1 MSGNAATPSLK
12 SRVRDYCAMTD
23 NRMTSTSLRWLL
35 FGGWVVL
42 CSLLFLAPLA
52 TLVRLCLTQDDMSY
66 LVVIPFLVAGLLFI
80 ERHSILRRVH
90 SDITLGSL
98 FVVLALGLFAT
109 TRMHRGLSPSD
120 LHLSLNILA
129 LLVLCIAGFALFFG
143 RNATRAACF
152 PLLYLFLMVPPPSFI
167 LYRVIYL
174 LQAGSADIT
183 GTLFDLLRIPA
194 LRQGYVFLLPQVSIA
209 VEKECSG
216 IRSSMALLI
225 LALPVVHFG
234 FKRLWKKI
242 AFLLCAMLVMI
253 VKNGIRIVTLTLLAM
268 YVDPSFLFG
277 KLHRQGGIVFFL
289 LGLLLL
295 VPVYLALQVGE
306 SPSRLVDSTGDNNLQ
321 SRDNSQPAEIEQ
333 A

>member
-1 MSGNAATPSLK
+1 
-12 SRVRDYCAMTD
+12 MTE
-23 NRMTSTSLRWLL
+23 NRETCTSLRWLL

-80 ERHSILRRVH
+80 ERHSIVRRVH

-98 FVVLALGLFAT
+98 FIVLALGLFAT
-109 TRMHRGLSPSD
+109 TRVHRGVSPSD
-120 LHLSLNILA
+120 LQLSLNILA

-143 RNATRAACF
+143 RNATRAASF
-152 PLLYLFLMVPPPSFI
+152 PLLYLFLMVPPPDFL

-183 GTLFDLLRIPA
+183 GTMFDLLKVPA
-194 LRQGYVFLLPQVSIA
+194 LRQGFIFHLPQVSIA
-209 VEKECSG
+209 IEKECSG

-234 FKRLWKKI
+234 FKRLWKKV
-242 AFLLCAMLVMI
+242 AFLVCAVLVMI

-306 SPSRLVDSTGDNNLQ
+306 SSARLVDSISENDSH
-321 SRDNSQPAEIEQ
+321 SRDGSQPPEIVR

>member
-1 MSGNAATPSLK
+1 MS
-12 SRVRDYCAMTD
+12 D
-23 NRMTSTSLRWLL
+23 NQQASASNRWLL
-35 FGGWVVL
+35 FGGWSL
-42 CSLLFLAPLA
+42 FCSLLFLKPLIS
-52 TLVRLCLTQDDMSY
+52 LVRLSLTQDDMSY
-66 LVVIPFLVAGLLFI
+66 LPVIPFLVAVVLFI
-80 ERHSILRRVH
+80 ERRSIVRSIRT
-90 SDITLGSL
+90 DIALGSL
-98 FVVLALGLFAT
+98 FVVLALVLVAT
-109 TRMHRGLSPSD
+109 ARMHSALPSD
-120 LHLSLNILA
+120 LRLSVNILA

-143 RNATRAACF
+143 RTAMRAASF
-152 PLLYLFLMVPPPSFI
+152 PLLYLFLMVPPPEFL

-183 GTLFDLLRIPA
+183 GALFDLLRVPA
-194 LRQGYVFLLPQVSIA
+194 LRQGFVFHLPHVTIA

-234 FKRLWKKI
+234 FKRLWKKVT
-242 AFLLCAMLVMI
+242 FLFCAMLVMI

-277 KLHRQGGIVFFL
+277 KLHRQGGIVFFA

-295 VPVYLALQVGE
+295 VPIYLALHSGE
-306 SPSRLVDSTGDNNLQ
+306 VPARPYDTGGDNNSQ
-321 SRDNSQPAEIEQ
+321 TKEASRPAEIGQ

>member
-1 MSGNAATPSLK
+1 M
-12 SRVRDYCAMTD
+12 
-23 NRMTSTSLRWLL
+23 SLRWLV

-42 CSLLFLAPLA
+42 CSLLFLCSPI
-52 TLVRLCLTQDDMSY
+52 TLSVCPLTQDDMSH
-66 LVVIPFLVAGLLFI
+66 LMVIPFLVAGVLFI
-80 ERHSILRRVH
+80 ERRSVVRSVRTD
-90 SDITLGSL
+90 SAFGSL
-98 FVVLALGLFAT
+98 FVVLALGLVAT
-109 TRMHRGLSPSD
+109 ARMHRSVSLPSD
-120 LHLSLNILA
+120 LQLSVNILA
-129 LLVLCIAGFALFFG
+129 FLVLCIAGFALFFG
-143 RNATRAACF
+143 RNAMRAASF
-152 PLLYLFLMVPPPSFI
+152 PLLYLFLMVPPPNSI

-183 GTLFDLLRIPA
+183 GALFDLLRIPA
-194 LRQGYVFLLPQVSIA
+194 LREGFIFHLPQISIA

-234 FKRLWKKI
+234 FKRLWKKV

-295 VPVYLALQVGE
+295 VPIYLALQIGE
-306 SPSRLVDSTGDNNLQ
+306 SPTRPVGSTANNNLQ
-321 SRDNSQPAEIEQ
+321 SRGESQPGEIGQ

>member
-1 MSGNAATPSLK
+1 MS
-12 SRVRDYCAMTD
+12 D
-23 NRMTSTSLRWLL
+23 NQQASASNRWLL
-35 FGGWVVL
+35 FGGWSL
-42 CSLLFLAPLA
+42 FCSLLFLKPLIS
-52 TLVRLCLTQDDMSY
+52 LVRLSLTQDDMSY
-66 LVVIPFLVAGLLFI
+66 LPVIPFLVAVVLFI
-80 ERHSILRRVH
+80 ERRSIVRSIRT
-90 SDITLGSL
+90 DIALGSL
-98 FVVLALGLFAT
+98 FVVLALGLVAT
-109 TRMHRGLSPSD
+109 SRMHSALPSD
-120 LHLSLNILA
+120 LRLSVNILA

-143 RNATRAACF
+143 RTAMRAASF
-152 PLLYLFLMVPPPSFI
+152 PLLYLFLMVPPPEFL

-183 GTLFDLLRIPA
+183 GALFDLLRVPA
-194 LRQGYVFLLPQVSIA
+194 LRQGFVFHLPHVTIA

-234 FKRLWKKI
+234 FKRLWKKVT
-242 AFLLCAMLVMI
+242 FLFCAMLVMI

-277 KLHRQGGIVFFL
+277 KLHRQGGIVFFA

-295 VPVYLALQVGE
+295 VPIYLALHSGE
-306 SPSRLVDSTGDNNLQ
+306 VPARPYDTGGDNNSQ
-321 SRDNSQPAEIEQ
+321 TKEASRPAEIGQ

>member
-1 MSGNAATPSLK
+1 M
-12 SRVRDYCAMTD
+12 
-23 NRMTSTSLRWLL
+23 SLRWLV

-42 CSLLFLAPLA
+42 CSLLFLSRLA
-52 TLVRLCLTQDDMSY
+52 TLVRLSLTQDDMSY
-66 LVVIPFLVAGLLFI
+66 LVVIPFFVAGLLYI
-80 ERHSILRRVH
+80 ERHSIFRRAH
-90 SDITLGSL
+90 FDATLGSM
-98 FVVLALGLFAT
+98 FVVLALGIFAT
-109 TRMHRGLSPSD
+109 TRMHRGSLPSD
-120 LHLSLNILA
+120 LQLSLNILA

-152 PLLYLFLMVPPPSFI
+152 PLLYLFLMVPPPNSI

-183 GTLFDLLRIPA
+183 GALFDLLRIPA
-194 LRQGYVFLLPQVSIA
+194 LREGFIFHLPQISIA

-234 FKRLWKKI
+234 FKRLWKKV

-277 KLHRQGGIVFFL
+277 KLHRQGGIVFFFAGTASL
-289 LGLLLL
+289 STHLSCAANWRISNAAGRLGGQQQFAIKRRIATWGNRAG
-295 VPVYLALQVGE
+295 LAAAHNI
-306 SPSRLVDSTGDNNLQ
+306 R
-321 SRDNSQPAEIEQ
+321 R
-333 A
+333 

>member
-1 MSGNAATPSLK
+1 MS
-12 SRVRDYCAMTD
+12 D
-23 NRMTSTSLRWLL
+23 NKQASASSRWLL
-35 FGGWVVL
+35 FGGWSLL
-42 CSLLFLAPLA
+42 CSLLFLKPLIR
-52 TLVRLCLTQDDMSY
+52 LVRLSLTQGDMSH
-66 LVVIPFLVAGLLFI
+66 LLVIPFLAAGVLYI
-80 ERHSILRRVH
+80 ERRSIVRSIRT
-90 SDITLGSL
+90 DIALGSP
-98 FVVLALGLFAT
+98 FVVLALGLVAT
-109 TRMHRGLSPSD
+109 AGMHGVSLPSD
-120 LHLSLNILA
+120 LQLSINILA

-143 RNATRAACF
+143 RTAMRVASF
-152 PLLYLFLMVPPPSFI
+152 PLLYLFLMVPPPDFL

-183 GTLFDLLRIPA
+183 GALFDLLRMPA
-194 LRQGYVFLLPQVSIA
+194 LRQGFVFHLPHVTIA

-234 FKRLWKKI
+234 FKRLWKKA
-242 AFLLCAMLVMI
+242 AFLVCAMLVMI

-295 VPVYLALQVGE
+295 VPIYLALHFGE
-306 SPSRLVDSTGDNNLQ
+306 APAPPYDPRRDNNSQ
-321 SRDNSQPAEIEQ
+321 TKDASQPAEIRQ
-333 A
+333 V